1 MKPELAIVIPA
12 WNEAA
17 TIGPVVAKVS
27 GIGRVIVVDDGSSDN
42 TGEIARASGAE
53 IVVHAKN
60 EGYDR
65 ALDSGFRRAAE
76 LECGYVITL
85 DADGQHPEEMIAA
98 YLTHLEGGSDLV
110 LGVRARFQRLGERV
124 FAFLTRSVFGID
136 DPLCGMKG
144 YRMALYR
151 ELGHFD
157 SYGSVGTELMLH
169 SVQRGARF
177 VQLPFKTRERRDAPR
192 FGRILLANIK
202 IMRAAGIGIWRFGIA
217 KS

>member
-17 TIGPVVAKVS
+17 TIGQVVARVA

-53 IVVHAKN
+53 TVLHAGN

-76 LECGYVITL
+76 LKCAYVITL
-85 DADGQHPEEMIAA
+85 DADGQHPADMIAA
-98 YLTHLEGGSDLV
+98 YLARLEDGSDLV
-110 LGVRARFQRLGERV
+110 LGVRDRYQRMGERL
-124 FAFLTRSVFGID
+124 FAILTRAAFGID

-157 SYGSVGTELMLH
+157 SYGSIGTELMLH
-169 SVQRGARF
+169 SVRHGARF
-177 VQLPFKTRERRDAPR
+177 VQLPLKTAERRDTPR
-192 FGRILLANIK
+192 FGRLVCANFKIL
-202 IMRAAGIGIWRFGIA
+202 RAAAIGIWKFGVA
-217 KS
+217 KV